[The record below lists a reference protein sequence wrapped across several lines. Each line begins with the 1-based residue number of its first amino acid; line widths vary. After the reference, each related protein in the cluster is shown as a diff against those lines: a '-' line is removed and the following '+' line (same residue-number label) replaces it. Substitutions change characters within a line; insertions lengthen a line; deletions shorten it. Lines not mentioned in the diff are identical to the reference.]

1 MTDDRDL
8 DIVTELRILADLAD
22 TSEVG
27 LVMLSGRSFTD
38 AADEIEA
45 LRDRHDH
52 TERDRHDIERAT
64 VPQYR
69 NDHTDEAPR

>member
-8 DIVTELRILADLAD
+8 DIVDELRLLAEIAD

-38 AADEIEA
+38 AADQIEA
-45 LRDRHDH
+45 LRSRLH
-52 TERDRHDIERAT
+52 EIE
-64 VPQYR
+64 V
-69 NDHTDEAPR
+69 ES